1 MGSEVQM
8 SEDILEEYV
17 RPKLA
22 EHGGNIEIDDIR
34 NSILYVKLK
43 GHCSGCPSAK
53 YTLESLIK
61 EEILQRTKL
70 VKDVRLTEEVSQ
82 ELYDFAK
89 KILTENRGGAY
100 ADRC

>member
-1 MGSEVQM
+1 MHSERQIM
-8 SEDILEEYV
+8 EDILEEYV
-17 RPKLA
+17 RPRLK

-34 NSILYVKLK
+34 NDVLYVKLK

-61 EEILQRTKL
+61 EEILQHTEQ

-89 KILTENRGGAY
+89 KILTENRGGY
-100 ADRC
+100 ADRR

>member
-1 MGSEVQM
+1 MDS
-8 SEDILEEYV
+8 
-17 RPKLA
+17 P
-22 EHGGNIEIDDIR
+22 
-34 NSILYVKLK
+34 
-43 GHCSGCPSAK
+43 
-53 YTLESLIK
+53 LESLIK